1 VQNTGVMKFSWCWI
15 SIRIHYSTNSKVNI
29 HIRRMWIFFTLS
41 HPYLSLGR
49 FKGSGG
55 GRPLIEWMHLKMVKI
70 LHKNAS
76 FLLKIWKNFLGRGK
90 DLSLDPTPYFPP
102 PPYSQVLDPLLPLL
116 CVLLLYMITQKLFWA
131 EFVIVFDEVLGRAV
145 RPVWSIPEL
154 QVIGFQWKFVSWSAS
169 RVSII
174 FQINKF

>member
-1 VQNTGVMKFSWCWI
+1 MQNTGVMKFSWCWI

-102 PPYSQVLDPLLPLL
+102 PPIPKFWIPCCPCCVFCYSTWLLKNCFEQNLSLYLMKCWEELWDLCGPFLSYKWLDFSGN
-116 CVLLLYMITQKLFWA
+116 LYL
-131 EFVIVFDEVLGRAV
+131 DL
-145 RPVWSIPEL
+145 RP
-154 QVIGFQWKFVSWSAS
+154 GFL
-169 RVSII
+169 
-174 FQINKF
+174 